1 MLLGASPV
9 KVIFT
14 VKMWLLG
21 SQLSVAIPF
30 GTCFSVA
37 LAVVVLVTGV
47 AGVGVG
53 GGVGAVVEPP
63 QAARSQTMTM
73 LSNAKLDTIRFIN
86 MNTFLSIISTI
97 TMLHLMQPRDA
108 WQRLTLLQ

>member
-1 MLLGASPV
+1 
-9 KVIFT
+9 VIFT
-14 VKMWLLG
+14 VNAWLLG

-53 GGVGAVVEPP
+53 GGVGAVAEPP
-63 QAARSQTMTM
+63 QAARSQTMTI
-73 LSNAKLDTIRFIN
+73 LSKVRLDTVRFIN
-86 MNTFLSIISTI
+86 TNTFLSITTTF
-97 TMLHLMQPRDA
+97 TMPQIKQCIDIL
-108 WQRLTLLQ
+108 QRLTLLQ